1 MGKYNPLSRS
11 RIGRDKAAHRQ
22 EYPDYKSRVEVAN
35 AAALSG
41 EVDVEF
47 LRHLETPSEVAA
59 LEQRWT
65 NSWVS
70 PLRARYVMDGL
81 SAVDADRMGV
91 TLLAT

>member
-1 MGKYNPLSRS
+1 MHTNPITAAASSALARDIPGVGKYNPLSRS

-22 EYPDYKSRVEVAN
+22 EYPDYKSRVEIGN

-47 LRHLETPSEVAA
+47 LRHMETPSEVAA

-70 PLRARYVMDGL
+70 PLRAR
-81 SAVDADRMGV
+81 
-91 TLLAT
+91 

>member
-11 RIGRDKAAHRQ
+11 RVGREKAAHRQ
-22 EYPDYKSRVEVAN
+22 EFPDYKSRVEIAS
-35 AAALSG
+35 AAAMSG

-47 LRHLETPSEVAA
+47 LRHLETVSEVAA

-70 PLRARYVMDGL
+70 PLRAR
-81 SAVDADRMGV
+81 
-91 TLLAT
+91 